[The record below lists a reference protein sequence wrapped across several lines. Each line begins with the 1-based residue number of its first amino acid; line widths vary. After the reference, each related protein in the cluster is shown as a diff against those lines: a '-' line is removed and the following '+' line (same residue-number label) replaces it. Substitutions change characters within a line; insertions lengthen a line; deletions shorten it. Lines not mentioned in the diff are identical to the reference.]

1 MLHDRRYS
9 HFSLQ
14 DSRVQRFSRVMACVL
29 LERHLSWLCW
39 WRIVTG
45 MNGDAEYKQA
55 LKEKWSDD
63 FADRRQELVF
73 IGQRMKEAEIRF
85 LLDECLLTDEE
96 MEDYKEAQE
105 KDMEMARKTVDM
117 PF

>member
-1 MLHDRRYS
+1 MYWSHAGNHML
-9 HFSLQ
+9 
-14 DSRVQRFSRVMACVL
+14 
-29 LERHLSWLCW
+29 LSYEGVW
-39 WRIVTG
+39 WGAMTENQLKIVTG